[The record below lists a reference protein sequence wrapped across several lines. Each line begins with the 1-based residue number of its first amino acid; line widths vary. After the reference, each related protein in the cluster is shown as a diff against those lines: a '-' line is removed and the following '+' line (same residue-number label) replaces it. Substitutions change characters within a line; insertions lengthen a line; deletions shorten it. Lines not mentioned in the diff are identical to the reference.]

1 MCDVTIIRATL
12 EADGTPVC
20 SECGGLVKPNIVFF
34 GEPLPERFFSS
45 AAEDMPECD
54 LLIVL
59 GTSLKV
65 WHSSPFL
72 RSTLRR
78 LPAKCAASKSSRW

>member
-1 MCDVTIIRATL
+1 MTSHRATL
-12 EADGTPVC
+12 EADGTPKC

-34 GEPLPERFFSS
+34 GEALPERFFSS
-45 AAEDMPECD
+45 SADDMPECD

-65 WHSSPFL
+65 
-72 RSTLRR
+72 
-78 LPAKCAASKSSRW
+78 